1 MLRYL
6 ALAAAG
12 EARAAIRR
20 QAIAA
25 AFFAVGA
32 ILVII
37 AIGFAVLGARDWLA
51 IYAALTLTQA
61 DLAVAFALIV
71 VAAILV
77 AIGVYERQRR
87 IERTP
92 LAASAI
98 LAAPVAAGALGKR
111 FSFGT
116 VIAVAAVVAGAYLG
130 RQAGRR

>member
-12 EARAAIRR
+12 EARAAFRR

-25 AFFAVGA
+25 IFFAVGA

-37 AIGFAVLGARDWLA
+37 AIVFAALGARDSLA

-61 DLAVAFALIV
+61 DLAVACALIV
-71 VAAILV
+71 IAAILV
-77 AIGVYERQRR
+77 AIGVYQRRRR

-98 LAAPVAAGALGKR
+98 LAAPVAAGALGRR